1 MKEWWLGLGA
11 AVVVCLT
18 GCGGR
23 STNFGAA
30 DGSANDGSSEA
41 APLSFAQYC
50 AELARVRC
58 EREAGCCSA
67 RGYQVNIERCAANT
81 PDYALAL
88 LPDGSSPDCAEAA
101 PEGFD
106 SARAGRCVAKVRRLT
121 NGCAI
126 SRHDD
131 PAYLSAV
138 SECSPPSNALNL
150 PGPFEVCD
158 GGVCSAPTGKVSKCD
173 WGTDGAP
180 NRCSEAVRAGREG
193 DSCGY
198 GCLPELVCDVSNR
211 CQLPAPDGSGCESN
225 PQCGSGTC
233 VYESGSCEAPPP
245 LSEERCQLLDD
256 LAEYELY
263 QTPTWQLPPVAVTP
277 GYVVWGVYSSR
288 ISLRRASKTGSDG
301 SISLLPDPPPLL
313 FDQPLAVDDDYG
325 YFLSSTS
332 TSAVV
337 NRFAL
342 ESGKGSIVAEIAV
355 DRSLKSTAHWLA
367 GKQNG
372 ALLLIVDRCESALR
386 VDLASGAVE
395 TSGSLPAPSDAGFG
409 PSVAFLDGDR
419 IYCAN
424 SRRRAVFDLHGE
436 ARVLTE
442 TAAAN
447 PPRSIAVFDGQLY
460 ALAWN
465 GVFQL
470 DLATHVETQLELP
483 LALDNASSVDD
494 QHNLVLDATRERL
507 YWMVSGGI
515 QSYAPRTG
523 SFSMLAGGASF
534 AHGAHLADD
543 REFFYWA
550 TPLGV
555 FRRRKEP

>member
-1 MKEWWLGLGA
+1 MKEWWLGL
-11 AVVVCLT
+11 AVAGVVWLT

-23 STNFGAA
+23 STSSAAA
-30 DGSANDGSSEA
+30 DGSAKDGSVEP

-50 AELARVRC
+50 AELARLRC

-67 RGYQVNIERCAANT
+67 RGYQVNLERCAANT

-88 LPDGSSPDCAEAA
+88 LPDGSSFSCAAA
-101 PEGFD
+101 EPEGFD
-106 SARAGRCVAKVRRLT
+106 RARAGRCVAKVRQLT
-121 NGCAI
+121 NGCAS

-131 PAYLSAV
+131 PAYLAAIA
-138 SECSPPSNALNL
+138 ECTPRVDPSNL
-150 PGPFEVCD
+150 PGPFAVCAE
-158 GGVCSAPTGKVSKCD
+158 GVCAAPPGQVSKCY

-180 NRCSEAVRAGREG
+180 NRCSEAVRAGRAG
-193 DSCGY
+193 DGCGY
-198 GCLPELVCDVSNR
+198 GCLPELVCDINNR
-211 CQLPAPDGSGCESN
+211 CQAPAPDGSGCEIN
-225 PQCGSGTC
+225 QQCASGTC
-233 VYESGSCEAPPP
+233 VHESGSCEAPPP
-245 LSEERCQLLDD
+245 LSEERCKLLDD

-263 QTPTWQLPPVAVTP
+263 QTTTSLLPPLAVSS
-277 GYVVWGVYSSR
+277 GYVVWGVEPWR
-288 ISLRRASKTGSDG
+288 ISLRRASKTGSDS
-301 SISLLPDPPPLL
+301 SISLLPEPPSPLY
-313 FDQPLAVDDDYG
+313 DQPLAFDDDYG
-325 YFLSSTS
+325 YFLSSTG

-342 ESGKGSIVAEIAV
+342 ETGKGSIVAEIAV
-355 DRSLKSTAHWLA
+355 DRSLKSPTHWLA
-367 GKQNG
+367 GKQDG
-372 ALLLIVDRCESALR
+372 ALLLVVDRCESVLR
-386 VDLASGAVE
+386 VDLTSGAVE
-395 TSGSLPAPSDAGFG
+395 TSAALPAPSDAGFG

-424 SRRRAVFDLHGE
+424 SRRRAVFDRHGE

-442 TAAAN
+442 TGAAN
-447 PPRSIAVFDGQLY
+447 PARSIAAFAGQLY

-470 DLATHVETQLELP
+470 DLASNVETPLDLP
-483 LALDNASSVDD
+483 LALDNASSASD
-494 QHNLVLDATRERL
+494 QHNLVLDAGRERL

-534 AHGAHLADD
+534 THGAHLADD
-543 REFFYWA
+543 AEFFYWA
-550 TPLGV
+550 TPVGV